1 MFNKMPLVRF
11 SPVFSLKLLN
21 SRRDTDWNPSC
32 AEIVFLQAGRI
43 VVPFDASRSG
53 RTSAPADAS

>member
-1 MFNKMPLVRF
+1 MFHKVPLARF

-32 AEIVFLQAGRI
+32 AVIAFLQADRI

-53 RTSAPADAS
+53 RKGVPADAS